1 MNMEQSYWEK
11 SSFFNFDFIII
22 GSGIVGLSAAIH
34 LKKDKPNARICIL
47 ERGFLPT
54 GASTKNAGFACF
66 GSISELIDQE
76 SICGTDKLYSLIERR
91 WKGLLKLRGLLGDKR
106 IDYQCLGGYELFK
119 KNEENLTNNS
129 VSKIEHYNILIK
141 NIVGNNAFSLQNKK
155 IQDLGF
161 KNIQNLIAN
170 QYEAQIDTGK
180 MMFALVQRA
189 QEIGVFVFNNCAVNS
204 LENENNGISLQTDNG
219 VFKCKKVIVA
229 TNAFTE
235 TLLPNLNITPGRGQI
250 LITKQIK
257 NLKVKG
263 SFHYDRGY
271 YYFRNINDRIL
282 LGGGRNLDFD
292 TETTTQ
298 FGQTDLVQHA
308 LESLLS
314 NVILPNTDFEID
326 MRWSGI
332 MAFGKQLEP
341 ILIEAKPN
349 IYCAARCNGMGI
361 AMGAQTGEDIAQL
374 LINSL

>member
-22 GSGIVGLSAAIH
+22 GSGIVGLNAAIH

-129 VSKIEHYNILIK
+129 VSKIEHYNTLIK
-141 NIVGNNAFSLQNKK
+141 NIIGNNAFSLQNKK
-155 IQDLGF
+155 IQDFGF

-180 MMFALVQRA
+180 MMFALVQCA
-189 QEIGVFVFNNCAVNS
+189 QEIGVFIFNNCAVNS

-235 TLLPNLNITPGRGQI
+235 TLLPNLNITPGRGQV

-332 MAFGKQLEP
+332 MAFAKQLEP

-374 LINSL
+374 LINSP

>member
-1 MNMEQSYWEK
+1 MEQSYWEK

-22 GSGIVGLSAAIH
+22 GSGIVGLNAAIH

-129 VSKIEHYNILIK
+129 VSKIEHYNTLIK
-141 NIVGNNAFSLQNKK
+141 NIIGNNAFSLQNKK
-155 IQDLGF
+155 IQDFGF

-180 MMFALVQRA
+180 MMFALVQCA
-189 QEIGVFVFNNCAVNS
+189 QEIGVFIFNNCAVNS

-235 TLLPNLNITPGRGQI
+235 TLLPNLNITPGRGQV

-332 MAFGKQLEP
+332 MAFAKQLEP

-374 LINSL
+374 LINSP

>member
-1 MNMEQSYWEK
+1 MEQSYWEK

-22 GSGIVGLSAAIH
+22 GSGIVGLNAAIH

-129 VSKIEHYNILIK
+129 VSKIEHYNTLIK

-155 IQDLGF
+155 IQDFGF

-180 MMFALVQRA
+180 MMFALVQCA
-189 QEIGVFVFNNCAVNS
+189 QEIGVFIFNNCAVNS

-235 TLLPNLNITPGRGQI
+235 TLLPNLNITPGRGQV

-292 TETTTQ
+292 TETTTEL
-298 FGQTDLVQHA
+298 GQTDLVQHA

>member
-1 MNMEQSYWEK
+1 MEQSYWEK